1 MKNKN
6 ILNIREILKRV
17 DSLKD
22 LETSPSSEL
31 GYTLNEDQEDIDN
44 VLGAGKPSNT
54 NFAD

>member
-44 VLGAGKPSNT
+44 VLGAGKPCNT